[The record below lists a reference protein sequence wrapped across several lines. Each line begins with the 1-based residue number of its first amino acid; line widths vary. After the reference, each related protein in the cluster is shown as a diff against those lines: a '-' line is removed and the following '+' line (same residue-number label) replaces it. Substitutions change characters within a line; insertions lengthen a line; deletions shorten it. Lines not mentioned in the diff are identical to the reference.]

1 MTVAEATPELRVADR
16 NDRAFLGHPKGLGY
30 LGFTEACERFSY
42 YSMQTLLVLYMVNYL
57 LVPGRMEHVLGL
69 DWLRGWHYLGL
80 EAQPLSSAIFGD
92 YTSLV
97 YLTPILGGIIADKLT
112 GRRIAL
118 IAGALMMALGHFLM
132 AFENAF
138 LFALLCLIVGVG
150 LFKGNI
156 ATQVGEL
163 YSETDLRRAMAFQ
176 IFYIFINVSVI
187 AAPLISGT
195 LGQKVGWHY
204 GFGCAGIVMVLGL
217 IIYLWGQKSLPADL
231 AVAARP
237 QGQLIGR
244 AVGGAVGIA
253 LLAVGWLAISGY
265 LFSGWL
271 IYILPAFLVVLA
283 LYFML
288 ARSPGPED
296 RFRFISFLVM
306 IVALEMLLIVDQLSL
321 PGSPFSPWIKGIVA
335 VVAIVGTLYFFLT
348 RSLDKGDRSRVI
360 ALMVLIPMLGIS
372 LLTNQEIF
380 NAYLVW
386 GDQHFDLTLLNN
398 TSSWLITLD
407 AALSFS
413 MLVAVALFWK
423 WWSLKRKEPDEISK
437 IIIGSLFTIVGG
449 LCLFMAAATQPADGK
464 IGLFWP
470 FLFHL
475 FNSIGFAHV
484 LPISLALFS
493 KIAPKAIAA
502 TVIGLY
508 YLAFFAANKIVGYI
522 GGLYSSLPTTTFWL
536 IHIGSAVIG
545 LVAFVLFKAF
555 MGKRLA
561 SHAPE
566 EADVFA

>member
-1 MTVAEATPELRVADR
+1 MTVADATPDLGIIDR

-42 YSMQTLLVLYMVNYL
+42 YSMQTLLTLYMVGYL
-57 LVPGRMEHVLGL
+57 LLPGHIEGVAGL
-69 DWLRGWHYLGL
+69 EWLRGWHYPGL
-80 EAQPLSSAIFGD
+80 DGQPLASAIFGD

-97 YLTPILGGIIADKLT
+97 YLMPILGGIIADKLT

-132 AFENAF
+132 AFEGAF
-138 LFALLCLIVGVG
+138 LLALLCLIVGVG

-163 YSETDLRRAMAFQ
+163 YSEHDLRRAMAFQ

-195 LGQKVGWHY
+195 LGQEVGWHY

-217 IIYLWGQKSLPADL
+217 IIYLWGQKWLPADL
-231 AVAARP
+231 AVASRP

-244 AVGGAVGIA
+244 VVAGCVGIA
-253 LLAVGWLAISGY
+253 LLALGWLAVSGY
-265 LFSGWL
+265 LFSSWPVGL
-271 IYILPAFLVVLA
+271 LSVAVLVLA
-283 LYFML
+283 
-288 ARSPGPED
+288 
-296 RFRFISFLVM
+296 
-306 IVALEMLLIVDQLSL
+306 
-321 PGSPFSPWIKGIVA
+321 
-335 VVAIVGTLYFFLT
+335 LYFFLT
-348 RSLDKGDRSRVI
+348 RSLDSGDRSRVL
-360 ALMVLIPMLGIS
+360 ALMVLIPMLAIS

-386 GDQHFDLTLLNN
+386 GDAQFNLTIGTITLP
-398 TSSWLITLD
+398 SSWLITLD
-407 AALSFS
+407 AILSFS

-423 WWSLKRKEPDEISK
+423 WWSLKRREPDEITK
-437 IIIGSLFTIVGG
+437 IIIGSLFTIAGG
-449 LCLFMAAATQPADGK
+449 LCLFMAAATQPAGGK

-470 FLFHL
+470 VMFHL
-475 FNSIGFAHV
+475 LNSIGFAHV

-493 KIAPKAIAA
+493 KIAPKAITA

-508 YLAFFAANKIVGYI
+508 YLAFFAANKIVGQI

-536 IHIGSAVIG
+536 IHVGSAAIG
-545 LVAFVLFKAF
+545 LVAFVLFKVF
-555 MGKRLA
+555 MNKRLEQR
-561 SHAPE
+561 APE
-566 EADVFA
+566 PAPASA